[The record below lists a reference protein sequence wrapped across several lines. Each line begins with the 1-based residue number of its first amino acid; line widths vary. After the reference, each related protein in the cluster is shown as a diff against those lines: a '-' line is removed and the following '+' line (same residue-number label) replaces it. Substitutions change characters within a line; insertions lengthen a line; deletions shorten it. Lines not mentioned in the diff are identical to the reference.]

1 MKTSLLADHNHPSD
15 TMSPGHADKT
25 RAKDF
30 YEKNKYVKMAIFTF
44 IWGKSPYNEHGTL
57 DTRFAH

>member
-1 MKTSLLADHNHPSD
+1 
-15 TMSPGHADKT
+15 MSPGHADKT